1 MSCDSSALCFSS
13 SALCVILGFAVE
25 IEKFKNELH
34 ELRGFIIIIASN
46 IIASNNSVVRVI
58 CV

>member
-1 MSCDSSALCFSS
+1 M
-13 SALCVILGFAVE
+13 GFAVE
-25 IEKFKNELH
+25 IEKFENELH

-46 IIASNNSVVRVI
+46 IIASNIIASNNSVVRVI